1 MATTQVIT
9 RPNRVLDIA
18 LGVGVVVLA
27 VVGYLVV
34 GSSSSTAAATP
45 RTTTVQ
51 RGAVLSS
58 VQASGNVQAGSTYSV
73 GFQTS
78 GTVTDI
84 DVNVGDHVTQGE
96 TLAHVNPN
104 VAAASLASAQ
114 ASVASAEAGLAQAEN
129 PLTPADQA
137 QNATAVA
144 SAQSAVTNAQQSAQL
159 DAQQAQTAVNDA
171 QTKLNTDTANK
182 APASTISQD
191 QAALTA
197 AQNQQASG
205 ALKDQQQIESA
216 QNQLNSTLAGNAA
229 KAAPLPSQVAQAQ
242 AAVAQAQAQLLN
254 AQQTMGYTT
263 LTAPAD
269 GVVTAINGVVG
280 QTVSG
285 GGTSLSQSST
295 TAGASSSG
303 SSGGGGGGGS
313 GSSGS
318 SSSSSSAG
326 SSSAFM
332 TITNVDSLTVK
343 AGFAETDAVKLAVGQ
358 AATVTF
364 NALPNVQAAGV
375 VTEVDT
381 NSTLVSNVVTYYALV
396 TLNSV
401 PASVK
406 PGMTA
411 SVTVTIAKRDD
422 VLNAT
427 SAAVRGSGTTGT
439 VTVMN
444 GKNQQTVTVGVGLRG
459 DTNTEITSGVT
470 QGETLV
476 LPSATVSGAAS
487 QLSSGTGRFGTGG
500 LGGLGGGLG
509 GGGFG
514 GGGRT
519 GGGARG
525 G

>member
-1 MATTQVIT
+1 MATTQVVT
-9 RPNRVLDIA
+9 RPNRALDIG

-27 VVGYLVV
+27 IVGYLVV
-34 GSSSSTAAATP
+34 GSSSSSASAAP
-45 RTTTVQ
+45 RTTTVA

-104 VAAASLASAQ
+104 IAAASLASAQ
-114 ASVASAEAGLAQAEN
+114 AGLASAQAALAQAEN
-129 PLTPADQA
+129 PLTPADQV
-137 QNATAVA
+137 QNSAAVT
-144 SAQSAVTNAQQSAQL
+144 SAQSAVTSAEQSAQL
-159 DAQQAQTAVNDA
+159 DAQQAQAAVNDA
-171 QTKLNTDTANK
+171 QSKLNADKANN
-182 APASTISQD
+182 APANTISQD
-191 QAALTA
+191 QTALTN
-197 AQNQQASG
+197 AQNQQSSG
-205 ALKDQQQIESA
+205 ALKDQQQVVNA
-216 QNQLNSTLAGNAA
+216 QNQLNSTIAGNAA
-229 KAAPLPSQVAQAQ
+229 KAAPQASQVAQAN
-242 AAVAQAQAQLLN
+242 ASVTQAQAQLLN

-269 GVVTAINGVVG
+269 GIVTAINGVVG

-295 TAGASSSG
+295 TAGASS
-303 SSGGGGGGGS
+303 GGRGGGGS
-313 GSSGS
+313 GSTGASSSGGS
-318 SSSSSSAG
+318 SGG

-343 AGFAETDAVKLAVGQ
+343 AGFAETDATKLAVGQ
-358 AATVTF
+358 PATVTF

-396 TLNSV
+396 TLNTV
-401 PASVK
+401 PSGVK

-411 SVTVTIAKRDD
+411 SVTVTIAKRDG
-422 VLNAT
+422 VLNVT

-439 VTVMN
+439 VTVLN
-444 GKNQQTVTVGVGLRG
+444 GKNQQTVAVGVGLRG

-470 QGETLV
+470 EGQTLV
-476 LPSATVSGAAS
+476 LPNATVSGAAS
-487 QLSSGTGRFGTGG
+487 QLGTGTARFGG

-514 GGGRT
+514 GGGRGT
-519 GGGARG
+519 GAGGGARG